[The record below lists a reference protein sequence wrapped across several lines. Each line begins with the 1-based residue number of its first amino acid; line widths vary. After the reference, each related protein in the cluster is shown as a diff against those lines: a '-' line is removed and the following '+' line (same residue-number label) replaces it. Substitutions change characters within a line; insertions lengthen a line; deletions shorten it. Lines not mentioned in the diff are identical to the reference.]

1 MLLSPSVPTLRKQAF
16 KGLKQL
22 IMSAA
27 FTHLDPAGAS
37 DLLAAVRYPIVDPDR
52 PPSPAPAAATAEAAV
67 AAALVD
73 LSGSDASP
81 GSAAGAGAALAAK
94 GLRVTWPKDFGSG
107 SASIARERPQAS
119 LAAVLGLG
127 GAGGR

>member
-1 MLLSPSVPTLRKQAF
+1 MPPGPQAF

-37 DLLAAVRYPIVDPDR
+37 DLLAAMRYPIVDPER
-52 PPSPAPAAATAEAAV
+52 PPAPAPAAEAAEAAV

-73 LSGSDASP
+73 LSNSDGSP

-94 GLRVTWPKDFGSG
+94 GLRVTWPGDFGAAAAAAAQERAQVRPASG
-107 SASIARERPQAS
+107 GWARHALQE
-119 LAAVLGLG
+119 G
-127 GAGGR
+127 GS